1 MLQASL
7 IQKDHAEGRFG
18 PTGLEI
24 HAESLG
30 VLKLT
35 ETTTGKT
42 STVIFSSESDPSQII
57 WQDPRRRVLHVI
69 ECSGKFVTVEEA
81 FAHMQTEFHLEAE
94 ARGALKVLIAAAT
107 TDAPRFYPGINLRD
121 YRVEQSVFACA
132 PPPASH
138 STDNDD
144 DVWQYSSYVLDLLS
158 KSFLYGLF
166 YRLPHCHLDV
176 RRADHGL
183 VVQVSRLPGT
193 EPQPLSW

>member
-18 PTGLEI
+18 PTDLEI
-24 HAESLG
+24 HAESPG

-42 STVIFSSESDPSQII
+42 STVLSSSESDPSQIV

-81 FAHMQTEFHLEAE
+81 FTHIQTGFHLEVE
-94 ARGALKVLIAAAT
+94 ERGALKMLIAAAT
-107 TDAPRFYPGINLRD
+107 IDAPRFYPGINLRD
-121 YRVEQSVFACA
+121 YRVEQSVFACT
-132 PPPASH
+132 PPAGSH
-138 STDNDD
+138 SADNDD

-158 KSFLYGLF
+158 NSFLYGLF
-166 YRLPHCHLDV
+166 YRLPSCHLDV
-176 RRADHGL
+176 RRADRGL

-193 EPQPLSW
+193 APQPLSW